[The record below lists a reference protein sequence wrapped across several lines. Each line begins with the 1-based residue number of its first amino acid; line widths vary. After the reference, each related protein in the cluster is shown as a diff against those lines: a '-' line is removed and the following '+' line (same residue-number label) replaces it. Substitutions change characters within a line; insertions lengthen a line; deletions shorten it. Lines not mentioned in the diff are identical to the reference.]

1 MLRLMFQ
8 LLGLLALLL
17 APLPAAAA
25 PPQPAAVASGA
36 EHCSETDAS
45 ASHEDQDRSQEDEAK
60 HPCCESG
67 LNCCPVAAGY
77 AGPALPRLG
86 DAASPAHHPL
96 ASAFLL
102 GAANPPLTEPPTL
115 A

>member
-8 LLGLLALLL
+8 LLGLMAILL

-45 ASHEDQDRSQEDEAK
+45 ASHEDQDGSQEDEAK
-60 HPCCESG
+60 QGFERLKKDNHAPSG
-67 LNCCPVAAGY
+67 ALSSSFAG
-77 AGPALPRLG
+77 
-86 DAASPAHHPL
+86 
-96 ASAFLL
+96 
-102 GAANPPLTEPPTL
+102 
-115 A
+115 